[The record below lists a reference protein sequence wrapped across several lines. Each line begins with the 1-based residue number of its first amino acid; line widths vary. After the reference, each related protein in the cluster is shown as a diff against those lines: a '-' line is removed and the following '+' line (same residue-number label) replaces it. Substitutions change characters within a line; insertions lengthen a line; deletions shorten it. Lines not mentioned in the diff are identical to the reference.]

1 MCNGVSES
9 SPVVADYSFGANQH
23 MNESSSYQRFRFTH
37 VLRIVGCLKV
47 QVSFAKEPY
56 KRDDILQ
63 KGPMMYTC
71 MNDIYVQVR
80 QQAAKLPPIRSR
92 GALERLAD
100 AALSLAYVER
110 ERGRERAHSNSCSH
124 ILIYVHIFY
133 SMCTHIL
140 FHVHTF

>member
-37 VLRIVGCLKV
+37 VLRIVGFLKV
-47 QVSFAKEPY
+47 HVSFAKEPY

-110 ERGRERAHSNSCSH
+110 ERGREREGEREH
-124 ILIYVHIFY
+124 IR
-133 SMCTHIL
+133 T
-140 FHVHTF
+140 HVHTF